1 MNITLRP
8 MTLPERVYSYTQSS
22 QIGSQTGNLGHLRAD
37 MDRSGE
43 AFFSTWWD
51 CRSDLKSEEFK
62 TEFDDLINSLRE
74 EEQPLHNRT
83 SLSKFCYA
91 HPESA
96 NEDFREFFFRAD
108 TYDYAY
114 LLRLNP
120 NRGEYNLYCYPYKK
134 AWLDYHLREAERG
147 IRFIDINYNELFRLR
162 DRGKIRISDP
172 DGEVREETCR
182 YIDST
187 HFELGIGAL
196 SIFHIMQFAEWIS
209 GAKATIEPANEK
221 DIVG

>member
-8 MTLPERVYSYTQSS
+8 MTLPERVYCYTQSS

-37 MDRSGE
+37 MGSSGE

-51 CRSDLKSEEFK
+51 CRQDLKSEEFK
-62 TEFDDLINSLRE
+62 VEFDDLINSLRE
-74 EEQPLHNRT
+74 EGQPLHNRT

-114 LLRLNP
+114 LFRLNP

-147 IRFIDINYNELFRLR
+147 IRFIDSNYNELFRLR
-162 DRGKIRISDP
+162 DRGKIRISYP

-187 HFELGIGAL
+187 HFEFGIGAL